1 MGQVTERY
9 LPIAATVTVFVLL
22 YLIGALLYP
31 NFLSTL
37 VLGNLLTDNAFV
49 IIAAVGVTF
58 VILSGGI
65 DLSIGSMIG
74 FVSVAI
80 AALIAHGWHPLA
92 AAAVMIGF
100 GVVFG
105 SFQGLIVDFCAIEP
119 FIVTLAGLFLLRGMC
134 FMVSL
139 DSVPIHHPWVDAFS
153 DWYIPLGNGGRLS
166 SSALVMLVVLGAGVV
181 IAHFT
186 RFGVNVYAIGGDRTS
201 AALMG
206 VPMRRTTVMI
216 YALGGFYS
224 SLGGV
229 IYAFYTGS
237 GYPLAAVSVELDA
250 IAAVVL
256 GGTLLTGGVGLVF
269 GTLFGGLIEGTI
281 QTLITFNGSLTSW
294 WTKIFIGVLLF
305 VFIVTQR
312 SIMSSFMLRRA
323 T

>member
-1 MGQVTERY
+1 VKERH
-9 LPIAATVTVFVLL
+9 LPILATVTVFILL
-22 YLIGALLYP
+22 YLIGALLYR

-37 VLGNLLTDNAFV
+37 VFGDLLTDNAFV
-49 IIAAVGVTF
+49 IIAAVGATF

-74 FVSVAI
+74 FISVTMAVLVS
-80 AALIAHGWHPLA
+80 HGWHPLA

-100 GVVFG
+100 GIAFG
-105 SFQGLIVDFCAIEP
+105 AFQGIVIDFCAIEP
-119 FIVTLAGLFLLRGMC
+119 FIITLAGLFLLRGLC

-139 DSVPIHHPWVDAFS
+139 DSVPIHHPFVDAFA
-153 DWYIPLGNGGRLS
+153 DWHIALGGGGRLS
-166 SSALVMLVVLGAGVV
+166 SSALVMLVVLGAGVL

-186 RFGVNVYAIGGDRTS
+186 RFGTDVYALGGDRNS

-224 SLGGV
+224 AVGGV
-229 IYAFYTGS
+229 IYAFYTAS
-237 GYPLAAVSVELDA
+237 GYPLAAVGVELDA

-256 GGTLLTGGVGLVF
+256 GGTLLTGGVGLVL

-281 QTLITFNGSLTSW
+281 QTLISFNGSLTSW
-294 WTKIFIGVLLF
+294 WTKIFIGGLLF

-312 SIMSSFMLRRA
+312 SNMSSFVFRRA
-323 T
+323 I

>member
-1 MGQVTERY
+1 MRERY
-9 LPIAATVTVFVLL
+9 LPIVATVTVFIVL
-22 YLIGALLYP
+22 YLIGSVLYT

-37 VLGNLLTDNAFV
+37 VLGDLLTDNAFV
-49 IIAAVGVTF
+49 IIAAIGVTF
-58 VILSGGI
+58 VIISGGI

-74 FVSVAI
+74 FISVAM
-80 AALIAHGWHPLA
+80 AYLVSHGWHPLA
-92 AAAVMIGF
+92 AAVAMIGF
-100 GVVFG
+100 GVAFG
-105 SFQGLIVDFCAIEP
+105 AFQGFIIDFCAIEP
-119 FIVTLAGLFLLRGMC
+119 FIITLAGLFLLRGMC

-139 DSVPIHHPWVDAFS
+139 DSVPIHHPFVDVFS
-153 DWYIPLGNGGRLS
+153 DWYIPLGSGGRLS

-186 RFGVNVYAIGGDRTS
+186 RFGTNVYAMGGDRVS

-206 VPMRRTTVMI
+206 VPMRRTTMMI
-216 YALGGFYS
+216 YSLGGFYS
-224 SLGGV
+224 ALGGV
-229 IYAFYTGS
+229 IYALYTAS
-237 GYPLAAVSVELDA
+237 GYPLAAVGVELDA

-269 GTLFGGLIEGTI
+269 GTLFGGLIQGTI
-281 QTLITFNGSLTSW
+281 QMLISFNGSLTSW

-312 SIMSSFMLRRA
+312 SIMSTFVLRRA